1 MAATLQL
8 FLTGGAGNSNPNASL
23 GGIRSNTQVSGTPL
37 NNLFDDV
44 QPGEAVA
51 GDIEY
56 RAVDIYNSG
65 DASAVVVKV
74 YIDPDTPSPKTELDL
89 GLDSTTQS
97 VANENTAPTDV
108 SFSHYTPSSKL
119 SVSDIAAGAAQ
130 RLWLRRT
137 VQAGAANMAN
147 DGTTIKIE
155 YA

>member
-8 FLTGGAGNSNPNASL
+8 FLTGGSGNTDPNASL
-23 GGIRSNTQVSGTPL
+23 GGVKSSTQVSGTPL

-44 QPGEAVA
+44 QPSEAVA

-56 RAVDIYNSG
+56 RAVDIYNAG
-65 DASAVVVKV
+65 DASAVVVKI

-89 GLDSTTQS
+89 GLDSTTQT
-97 VANENTAPTDV
+97 VANEGTAPNGV
-108 SFSHYTPSSKL
+108 SFAHYTPSSKL
-119 SVSDIAAGAAQ
+119 SVSDIAAGGTQ
-130 RLWLRRT
+130 RVWLRRT
-137 VQAGAANMAN
+137 VTAGAANMAN